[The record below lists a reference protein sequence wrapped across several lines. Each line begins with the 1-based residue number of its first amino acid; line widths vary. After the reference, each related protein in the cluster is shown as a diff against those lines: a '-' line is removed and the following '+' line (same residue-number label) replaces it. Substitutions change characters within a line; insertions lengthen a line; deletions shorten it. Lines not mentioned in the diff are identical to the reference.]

1 MRDDKVLD
9 FMKKKTLLFLACA
22 VCLAAITAVYIART
36 TAARTADHA
45 LAVLFDDYCKV
56 QEIAYTG
63 FVDLDSETEV
73 VIQGTHYFRIEDE
86 EIKTM
91 EDFEA
96 LLRRVY
102 TQRKAAEVLAYC
114 VETTGILTE
123 MEGRLYRADAYEIG
137 WPIGPEVGSARKDGD
152 TITVQVTLEWSE
164 SVPGILTLKQEDGDW
179 KIDELE
185 QVA

>member
-1 MRDDKVLD
+1 MTITVRYRKLPTQVLWTWTV
-9 FMKKKTLLFLACA
+9 KP
-22 VCLAAITAVYIART
+22 
-36 TAARTADHA
+36 
-45 LAVLFDDYCKV
+45 
-56 QEIAYTG
+56 
-63 FVDLDSETEV
+63 VDLDSETEV

-164 SVPGILTLKQEDGDW
+164 SVPGILTLKQEGGDW